1 MVCSP
6 AADVP
11 WNTRLITR
19 NATSLVF
26 SLPAYYRERI
36 RALDGVNAVAIS
48 NWFGGVYKDQ
58 SFKNFFAR
66 FGGDH
71 EIFFDLY
78 PEVKGNPDEL
88 LAFKKDRRGALGGGL
103 IPHPHRFQAG
113 G

>member
-48 NWFGGVYKDQ
+48 NWFGGVYKNQ
-58 SFKNFFAR
+58 SCKNFFGSFR
-66 FGGDH
+66 DH
-71 EIFFDLY
+71 HDIFFQLY
-78 PEVKGNPDEL
+78 PEFNVNPDDL
-88 LAFKKDRRGALGGGL
+88 LALNKDRSG
-103 IPHPHRFQAG
+103 PHVGRPPA
-113 G
+113 